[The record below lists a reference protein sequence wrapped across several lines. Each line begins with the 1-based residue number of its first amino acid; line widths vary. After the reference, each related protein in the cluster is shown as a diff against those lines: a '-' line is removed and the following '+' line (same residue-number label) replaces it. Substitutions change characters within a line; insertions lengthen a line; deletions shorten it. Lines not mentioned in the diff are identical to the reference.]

1 MIMVVVIVAM
11 MYREGE
17 QNLCWFYSLTH
28 TLKMTVSLYVI
39 VGSLLVL
46 PTQLLTTSNY

>member
-1 MIMVVVIVAM
+1 MIMVVVTVAM
-11 MYREGE
+11 MCREGE
-17 QNLCWFYSLTH
+17 QNPCWFHSLTH

-39 VGSLLVL
+39 VGPLLIL